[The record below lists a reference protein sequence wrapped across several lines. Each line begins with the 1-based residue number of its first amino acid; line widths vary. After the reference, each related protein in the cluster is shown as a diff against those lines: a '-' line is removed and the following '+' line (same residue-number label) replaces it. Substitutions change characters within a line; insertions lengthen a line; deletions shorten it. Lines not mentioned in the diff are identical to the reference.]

1 MSFLWVLAVVLLLQ
15 SFFEKKGNRMFNS
28 ESVIEIFQR
37 RLLPFMP
44 SGVITLTSA
53 VSDVNGIVFT
63 IDTFLGKIP

>member
-1 MSFLWVLAVVLLLQ
+1 MAVVLLLQ

-28 ESVIEIFQR
+28 KSVIEIFQG

-44 SGVITLTSA
+44 SGVIILKSA
-53 VSDVNGIVFT
+53 VIDVNGIVFT